1 MYSQDFRESIVK
13 RALEPGAP
21 TLEHLS
27 LELGLG
33 KSTISRWI
41 EKAGSVNGM
50 SRRKIKTHGRRPNDR
65 TPAEKLQLVNE
76 ASALSDDDLGEFLR
90 KNGIHSAQLEQWRK
104 DALTGL
110 GAPPR
115 RPSTKNS
122 PEAKKIRELERDL
135 TRKDK
140 ALAETAALLVLKK
153 KAQAIWGDEDDDTT
167 QRSGK

>member
-1 MYSQDFRESIVK
+1 MYSQEFRESIVK

-21 TLEHLS
+21 TLENIS
-27 LELGLG
+27 RELGLG

-41 EKAGSVNGM
+41 EKASSVDGM
-50 SRRKIKTHGRRPNDR
+50 SRRKIQGQRPNDR
-65 TPAEKLQLVNE
+65 TPAQKLHLVNE
-76 ASALSDDDLGEFLR
+76 ASTLSDDELGEFLR
-90 KNGIHSAQLEQWRK
+90 KNGIHGAQLEQWRK
-104 DALTGL
+104 DALAGL
-110 GAPPR
+110 GAPLR

-122 PEAKKIRELERDL
+122 PEAKKIRELEREV

-167 QRSGK
+167 PRSGK